1 MSQLFSIEIIGASWQ
16 QVCIAVVA
24 LSVLLLDPIN
34 RTVTSQYRSVF
45 IGISATEL
53 AGQDA
58 VAEVLERVELRVENM
73 MIGKEDIVFDLVS
86 VRWKAEICRVV

>member
-1 MSQLFSIEIIGASWQ
+1 MSQPFSIEIIGASWQ

-24 LSVLLLDPIN
+24 LSVSLLNPI
-34 RTVTSQYRSVF
+34 RTATPQYGPVF

-58 VAEVLERVELRVENM
+58 VAEALERPELRVDGM
-73 MIGKEDIVFDLVS
+73 VGKEDIF
-86 VRWKAEICRVV
+86 